1 MYIATHED
9 FQLLRQSIKN
19 IYSKIELLNENF
31 TVIDV
36 IHGYVTAGSV
46 NINADS
52 DIRRTCSLTMVLAND
67 SVLRGATKIIWLTK
81 YVRIYIGYENTRTQ
95 KIQYYNQGIFVFGDN
110 AFTYSAQENSVSLTC
125 YDMMCN
131 LNGLMDG
138 QLVGQAYRIPALVH
152 EIVVEDYV
160 PPVSDPEEKPDHVDD
175 SLSSSGT
182 KKEHDPSCAWYGKA
196 FFGHS
201 PACTCGALSS
211 RSSSRSVLSARASDD
226 APERHVVFDVM
237 KNVLEQLAGIT
248 RYDLEVMKDA
258 NGQTADVPYDLDFET
273 GVTIYT
279 IFNEL
284 ATLYDGYEFF
294 FDVDG
299 TFVFR
304 AIPTREEDDC
314 ILLAE
319 ELEDLVISEQL
330 TGNFSDVRNAT
341 EVWGMCHDAEHYS
354 ESSTYSD
361 GIYSA
366 SVTKLELTDDGK
378 IQNGD
383 TFAVM
388 ITAENGRNPKLK
400 INDLD
405 AFPICDDGMDESV
418 DANATLFEAG
428 QLKVGNAYTFRF
440 RKGYFI
446 FLGEWQV
453 HAICLLYNEYPWIRK
468 ARLEVARMIEAKEL
482 SASMASTKRKA
493 LESQYKQEIFKA
505 DIAKWNCDYIKYRV
519 VPDNPFAIDALGGKV
534 LMQVKS
540 GGDYSAIY
548 TDDLASERAEYDCI
562 VAARY
567 NDTLTLEMRIVPWLE
582 VNQKIQYRVKHSDE
596 VIEWLIKTIDFELST
611 GTMNV
616 SCTRF
621 YQMTPESTQD
631 ETTRGLK
638 PINE

>member
-9 FQLLRQSIKN
+9 FQLLNQSIKN
-19 IYSKIELLNENF
+19 IYAKAELLNENF
-31 TVIDV
+31 TIIDE
-36 IHGYVTAGSV
+36 IHGYVTSGSI

-52 DIRRTCSLTMVLAND
+52 DIRRTCSLTMAMADD
-67 SVLRGATKIIWLTK
+67 SVLRGATKIVWLTK
-81 YVRIYIGYENTRTQ
+81 YVRIYIGFENTRTR
-95 KIQYYNQGIFVFGDN
+95 KVQYYNQGIYIFGDN
-110 AFTYSAQENSVSLTC
+110 TFSYNIQEKTVSLTC

-152 EIVVEDYV
+152 EIVVDEYV
-160 PPVSDPEEKPDHVDD
+160 PPDAGTSAKPPDHVDE

-211 RSSSRSVLSARASDD
+211 SRSTYAMRAGSDE
-226 APERHVVFDVM
+226 PERHVVFDVM
-237 KNVLEQLAGIT
+237 KDVLEQLAGIT
-248 RYDLEVMKDA
+248 RYDLEVMKDSSGNA
-258 NGQTADVPYDLDFET
+258 AQIPYDLDFET

-299 TFVFR
+299 TFIFK

-314 ILLAE
+314 VLLANELE
-319 ELEDLVISEQL
+319 ELVVSEQL
-330 TGNFSDVRNAT
+330 VGNFADVRNAT

-354 ESSTYSD
+354 ETSAYSN
-361 GIYSA
+361 GVYSA
-366 SVTKLELTDDGK
+366 SVEKVELTDDGK

-400 INDLD
+400 INNLE
-405 AFPICDDGMDESV
+405 AFPICDEGNEEAVGNDV
-418 DANATLFEAG
+418 TLFSAG
-428 QLKVGNAYTFRF
+428 QLKPGNAYTFRF
-440 RKGYFI
+440 RNGYFI

-468 ARLEVARMIEAKEL
+468 ARLEVAHLIETGQL
-482 SASMASTKRKA
+482 SASSASSKQSA
-493 LESQYKQEIFKA
+493 LANQYKQEIFA
-505 DIAKWNCDYIKYRV
+505 SDIEKWNCDYIKYRV

-534 LMQVKS
+534 LMQVKC
-540 GGDYSAIY
+540 GGDYSSIY

-562 VAARY
+562 MAARY
-567 NDTLTLEMRIVPWLE
+567 NDTLTLEMHIVPWLE

-596 VIEWLIKTIDFELST
+596 VVDWLVKTIDFDFMS
-611 GTMNV
+611 GTMNI
-616 SCTRF
+616 SCARF
-621 YQMTPESTQD
+621 YQMTPAETQD

-638 PINE
+638 PANE